1 MALISPFAVTDPYYV
16 SWMFSDAQILED
28 SQTYYNA
35 AIAFHVSIKDR
46 RPEYIMKRTMRWH
59 KHFRQLVLFS
69 GKRPGSLLELPSSIA
84 LVQSANSVLRSTFLG
99 DVLGFQHE
107 EMLC

>member
-46 RPEYIMKRTMRWH
+46 RPEYNEKNYAMAQTFPLISLV
-59 KHFRQLVLFS
+59 FREEAR
-69 GKRPGSLLELPSSIA
+69 KPPGTS
-84 LVQSANSVLRSTFLG
+84 Q
-99 DVLGFQHE
+99 
-107 EMLC
+107 